1 MRIELEKYISILLK
15 EPLLCKLL
23 TCQQAFTNKFITHQD
38 VFYTT
43 EMVQAS
49 MSLVTTF
56 MTIFKFNLTKSIN
69 HIKNIVGKVAGSPFI
84 YLPNITYN
92 A

>member
-1 MRIELEKYISILLK
+1 M
-15 EPLLCKLL
+15 
-23 TCQQAFTNKFITHQD
+23 HQE

-56 MTIFKFNLTKSIN
+56 MTIFKFNLTKSTN
-69 HIKNIVGKVAGSPFI
+69 HIKNITGNVTGSQ
-84 YLPNITYN
+84 
-92 A
+92 